1 MLVFTVIPYFIDTLF
16 TLSTFF
22 FVRLKEYKIGDFN
35 YINIYVMQFEFNSR
49 RGIIWQRRR

>member
-22 FVRLKEYKIGDFN
+22 FVRLKEYKVGDFKLYK
-35 YINIYVMQFEFNSR
+35 YICNVIR
-49 RGIIWQRRR
+49 I